1 MTDDH
6 SLEITAKDA
15 AAVEEAARRI
25 APGTFVSVA
34 FLPGETL
41 DARIAA
47 TRAIREAGLRPMPHF
62 SARRIASRVEL
73 ERYLERLVAEAG
85 VRRCFIIAGDP
96 AEAEGPFADSP
107 ALLATGLF
115 ERAGIRTIGVGGH
128 PEGHP
133 HMNDA
138 QCFDVLES
146 KCKAI
151 AERGMKPII
160 VTQFGFDAA
169 AMLDWLLKVRA
180 RGINAPVRLGIP
192 GPAGIKTL
200 LRFAARCGVGA
211 SASVMAKYGLSL
223 GNLIG
228 SAGPDRMVASLAAGL
243 GDRHGLVHLHFYP
256 FGGLEKTI
264 DWIAAYDA
272 SHIGARK

>member
-1 MTDDH
+1 MTRLEVRPVHPGPALRVTDDH

-138 QCFDVLES
+138 QCFLAHWYCSSPRAQRTFRVRS
-146 KCKAI
+146 VSA
-151 AERGMKPII
+151 R
-160 VTQFGFDAA
+160 
-169 AMLDWLLKVRA
+169 RA
-180 RGINAPVRLGIP
+180 RL
-192 GPAGIKTL
+192 AGTWSRASIGW
-200 LRFAARCGVGA
+200 LR
-211 SASVMAKYGLSL
+211 
-223 GNLIG
+223 
-228 SAGPDRMVASLAAGL
+228 
-243 GDRHGLVHLHFYP
+243 
-256 FGGLEKTI
+256 
-264 DWIAAYDA
+264 W
-272 SHIGARK
+272 